1 MVSAEIGPSGTIRAL
16 RVLIIAALIIPTLIF
31 ATTAWRDR
39 RAILVEEEADAV
51 KLLAVFHEQA
61 DSLFKGH
68 NIILDLIAERMRNRD
83 WETLQRSPEILH
95 ELESFDKM
103 LDDTSAIL
111 LVDAAGQ
118 TRATTLRLR
127 DNEPLPSGDEA
138 CFRALQ
144 RGATKTCVSDPSFDP
159 VSGEHLFSLTR
170 SLEKDGIFYGMAQ
183 VAISADYIM
192 ALWAT
197 ALPRPTDTISLVR
210 SDGVILAQPTS
221 HPEAAYAAIGASLI
235 KKIEERGSN
244 FSPTRL
250 TAARDDGN
258 LVFRKITNYPAY
270 IGLGLDLKA
279 ILAEWYRHLAIYGLT
294 AVGAALGIVLALRFA
309 LKRAHEE
316 RRAVAE
322 LQREMHERESAQ
334 EQLRQI
340 DRAQEIAGI
349 GGWELNIASGRYTWS
364 RQHYRIHGLPLD
376 HQPTSE
382 NLMSSLHTDD
392 VRPLSDWLI
401 NLQAGRER
409 EPIEIRINRP
419 EGGEMRVLRLDGRS
433 IIDPDG
439 VIRRLTGT
447 TQDVTERRLIQRQL
461 MQAQKMEAI
470 GNLTG
475 GMAHDFNNLLG
486 VIILNLGVAQKMLP
500 GSDRARQLVV
510 DALGAARSG
519 ADLIRSLLA
528 FARRQPLRPSRIEIN
543 EQVSNM
549 FSLLSRVVR
558 EDIEISLDLSPNLW
572 PVIADPAQFE
582 ACIVNLATNSRDA
595 MPNGGKLT
603 IVTGNQHLD
612 ADYAKV
618 NPSVTPGDYAM
629 ITISDTGTGMTAEVI
644 AKVFDPFFTTK
655 EQGKGTGLGLSMVFG
670 FTNQSGGHVSIYSE
684 PGLGTTIRLFLPRA
698 ADTAEPRVPAHSP
711 SSIAAEKGRGET
723 VLVVEDNVA
732 MRQAVVQQLVLLN
745 YRVLESASA
754 PAALAMLANERIDL
768 VFSDVVMP
776 GGMDGFDLAERVGR
790 QWPAVRVLMTSGF
803 LPGTARVRSDG
814 PASSSRFISKPYDL
828 EQLTRAVRETLDA

>member
-1 MVSAEIGPSGTIRAL
+1 VIG
-16 RVLIIAALIIPTLIF
+16 
-31 ATTAWRDR
+31 
-39 RAILVEEEADAV
+39 E
-51 KLLAVFHEQA
+51 
-61 DSLFKGH
+61 
-68 NIILDLIAERMRNRD
+68 
-83 WETLQRSPEILH
+83 
-95 ELESFDKM
+95 
-103 LDDTSAIL
+103 
-111 LVDAAGQ
+111 
-118 TRATTLRLR
+118 
-127 DNEPLPSGDEA
+127 
-138 CFRALQ
+138 
-144 RGATKTCVSDPSFDP
+144 
-159 VSGEHLFSLTR
+159 
-170 SLEKDGIFYGMAQ
+170 
-183 VAISADYIM
+183 
-192 ALWAT
+192 
-197 ALPRPTDTISLVR
+197 
-210 SDGVILAQPTS
+210 
-221 HPEAAYAAIGASLI
+221 SLI
-235 KKIEERGSN
+235 KEIEARGSDL
-244 FSPTRL
+244 SPTRL
-250 TAARDDGN
+250 TAERDDGN

-270 IGLGLDLKA
+270 IVLGLDLKA
-279 ILAEWYRHLAIYGLT
+279 ILAEWYRHLAIYGLI

-322 LQREMHERESAQ
+322 LQREMHERESVQ

-349 GGWELNIASGRYTWS
+349 GSWELNIASGRYTWS
-364 RQHYRIHGLPLD
+364 RQHYRIHGLQLD
-376 HQPTSE
+376 HQPTLGT
-382 NLMSSLHTDD
+382 LMSGLHTDD
-392 VRPLSDWLI
+392 APLLSEWLI

-409 EPIEIRINRP
+409 EPIEIRISRP
-419 EGGEMRVLRLDGRS
+419 EGGEMRVLRLDGRP

-439 VIRRLTGT
+439 AIRRLTGT

-486 VIILNLGVAQKMLP
+486 VMILNLGVAQKMLP
-500 GSDRARQLVV
+500 VSDRARQLVV
-510 DALGAARSG
+510 DALAAARSG

-528 FARRQPLRPSRIEIN
+528 FARRQPLSPSRIEIN

-582 ACIVNLATNSRDA
+582 ACIVNLATNARDA

-612 ADYAKV
+612 ADYVKL

-629 ITISDTGTGMTAEVI
+629 ITVSDTGTGMTAEVI

-698 ADTAEPRVPAHSP
+698 ADTVEPRVPAHALRP
-711 SSIAAEKGRGET
+711 IAAEKGRGET
-723 VLVVEDNVA
+723 VLVVEDNAA
-732 MRQAVVQQLVLLN
+732 MRQAVVQQLALLN
-745 YRVLESASA
+745 YRVLGSASA
-754 PAALAMLANERIDL
+754 PGALAMLANERIDL

-803 LPGTARVRSDG
+803 LPGTARVRRDG
-814 PASSSRFISKPYDL
+814 PESSSRFLNKPYDQ